1 MNRRQHLIQRI
12 ERARRHVRD
21 PKLLRV
27 LEDAQRVLE
36 ADEDDITQLTQRV
49 DWLEQETERR
59 MPLVNEDVNAIM
71 RRLRPSSF
79 D

>member
-1 MNRRQHLIQRI
+1 MNRREHLIRRI
-12 ERARRHVRD
+12 EQACRRLSD
-21 PKLLRV
+21 TKLRRV

-59 MPLVNEDVNAIM
+59 MPLVNEDVEAIM
-71 RRLRPSSF
+71 RQIRPS
-79 D
+79 

>member
-1 MNRRQHLIQRI
+1 MNRRQYLIQRI
-12 ERARRHVRD
+12 EQARRYVRD
-21 PKLLRV
+21 PKLVRV

-59 MPLVNEDVNAIM
+59 MPLVNEDVDAIL
-71 RRLRPSSF
+71 RRMRPS
-79 D
+79 